1 MDEKL
6 KTTIHRIKTLASQ
19 NQEFDKEMRKM
30 FGKMSPADSFFAPNE
45 MSTDVVAI
53 REALEIRANKSIS
66 YDFITNQRLK
76 DQLIIDNLRMENSA
90 LNLTIDEDER
100 FYSFCVNAFYQLE
113 NVINYYFHTTY
124 PDINELLTIIEKVT
138 ENSKYPFKR
147 KYPTSERNVGD
158 IYMVSKLNAI
168 CDILLPD
175 VDHIKESLSSLRNVR
190 NEGAHRCMVIFK
202 NENNNQLHK
211 FRKYKSIND
220 VRILLKKVVS
230 SIEDAINN
238 QNKEI
243 KCVAKISS
251 MLPSCCYIKY
261 ENETGAFLLD
271 SKFFFKVKSLKDG
284 DKIEIIKRNRQILDI
299 AIPKR

>member
-1 MDEKL
+1 MDKKL
-6 KTTIHRIKTLASQ
+6 ETTIHRIKALASQ

-30 FGKMSPADSFFAPNE
+30 FGKTSPADSFFAPNE
-45 MSTDVVAI
+45 ISTDVVAI
-53 REALEIRANKSIS
+53 REALEIRANKSFL
-66 YDFITNQRLK
+66 YDFITNKKLK
-76 DQLIIDNLRMENSA
+76 EQLIIDNLRMENSA
-90 LNLTIDEDER
+90 LNLQLNEDER

-124 PDINELLTIIEKVT
+124 PDINDLLTIIEKAT

-147 KYPTSERNVGD
+147 KYQKSERTVGD
-158 IYMVSKLNAI
+158 IHMVSKINAI

-175 VDHIKESLSSLRNVR
+175 VAHIKETLSSLRNVR

-202 NENNNQLHK
+202 DEDDNQLYK

-220 VRILLKKVVS
+220 VRILLKLVVS

-238 QNKEI
+238 LNKNI
-243 KCVAKISS
+243 KCVATITS

-261 ENETGAFLLD
+261 SNETGSFQLD
-271 SKFFFKVKSLKDG
+271 HKFFSKVKSLKSG
-284 DKIEIIKRNRQILDI
+284 DKIEIIKRNTQVIDV
-299 AIPKR
+299 AIP